1 VSCRGLPSVAK
12 LDRERKPVNVPA
24 LSVILPN
31 YNHAKFLPRSLTAI
45 VRQSV
50 QPLEILVID
59 DTSTVDSVEVIKSF
73 AKLHPV
79 VQLHHNER
87 NRGVVPTINRGI
99 DLARGDYLAFA
110 AADDEVA
117 PGFFEKSLTLLAKH
131 PEAALSA
138 TITEFHEAHT
148 GVNWLWGAG
157 IVESPTYLSPARMV
171 GCERKGKFYIP
182 PNSVIFRTSA
192 LREVGNFIP
201 ELKFCCDWY
210 AMYVA
215 GFRHGI
221 CFVPE
226 PLAIF
231 HVQANSYYHKIRRD
245 KAEYRTVL
253 ELLLERLHQPEN
265 RAALGFVREGG
276 SLFIYGIPMLKL
288 LLSRRAYRHLITP
301 TFLRKNLSHSAKLF
315 LKNHSPAFLVNFYL
329 KLSGNRKS
337 TATGSPQNLHG

>member
-1 VSCRGLPSVAK
+1 VSL
-12 LDRERKPVNVPA
+12 PA
-24 LSVILPN
+24 LSVIVPN
-31 YNHAKFLPRSLTAI
+31 YNHAHYLPRSLTAI
-45 VRQSV
+45 VQQST
-50 QPLEILVID
+50 QPMEVIVID
-59 DTSTVDSVEVIKSF
+59 DASTDNSVELIQSLAAKYSVIRF
-73 AKLHPV
+73 YRN
-79 VQLHHNER
+79 QQ
-87 NRGVVPTINRGI
+87 NRGSLFTVSRGLE
-99 DLARGDYLAFA
+99 LAKGDYVLTA
-110 AADDEVA
+110 AADDEVL
-117 PGFFEKSLTLLAKH
+117 PGFFEKSLRLLGKH

-138 TITEFHEAHT
+138 TITEFREAHT

-157 IVESPTYLSPARMV
+157 IVEAPTYLSPAHMV
-171 GCERKGKFYIP
+171 DCERKGKFYIP

-245 KAEYRTVL
+245 KAEYRRVL
-253 ELLLERLHQPEN
+253 ELLLERLNQPEN
-265 RAALGFVREGG
+265 RTVLEFIREGG
-276 SLFIYGIPMLKL
+276 SLFLYGMPMLRL
-288 LLSRRAYRHLITP
+288 LLSRPQYRHLITP

-315 LKNHSPAFLVNFYL
+315 LKNHSPAFLVNLYL
-329 KLSGNRKS
+329 KLSGNRKA
-337 TATGSPQNLHG
+337 TAAEPPQNQHR